1 MLTLAQIAL
10 HVDGV
15 IIGDAECEI
24 SNVSTLQAANR
35 QQISFLA
42 NSKYK
47 KYLITL
53 ILILLTYKKRNN
65 MIVDL
70 IKLMILLVW

>member
-42 NSKYK
+42 NSKYTS
-47 KYLITL
+47 TL
-53 ILILLTYKKRNN
+53 NSIESLPSDWYPESLLK
-65 MIVDL
+65 
-70 IKLMILLVW
+70 